1 MALSPGTTLGPY
13 AVTAKI
19 GEGGVGQ
26 VTEVLALRGLDIFA
40 VVTRASGAGRVTC
53 VKGAD
58 MNRVLNVTPRVAVSG
73 GLVVL
78 FGAALALGQG
88 LVSQSSGDG
97 RAIEFPD
104 VADYQTLVVDL
115 HTHTVFSDGQVWPSI
130 RVGEARGAT
139 GLMPS
144 PLPTT
149 SNTNHILPT
158 SRLATAIVRSRKP
171 REWLKTRTCSSSPVR
186 EITRGAPV
194 GHMNAVFVRDPNQL
208 LRVREEVANT
218 TEPRVYAT
226 DAGQWPAQQAVE
238 AANHQGAFVFWN
250 HAWSNFPSG
259 IPVISDFHRE
269 NAAKGLVHGI
279 EVANGSIYSEEAFQI
294 ALDHNLALIG
304 VSDVHG
310 LIDWDYEPHNG
321 GHRPVTLVF
330 ATTRD
335 SDAIREALF
344 DQRTVVWFKN
354 TLLGRPRDLLPLL
367 DACLSLE
374 SVEYWR
380 ESDLLTVKITNT
392 SDVEFELK
400 NVRRHHVCRHIGSHP
415 DSGAWCHGDPG
426 QTGNE
431 ATED

>member
-1 MALSPGTTLGPY
+1 
-13 AVTAKI
+13 
-19 GEGGVGQ
+19 
-26 VTEVLALRGLDIFA
+26 
-40 VVTRASGAGRVTC
+40 
-53 VKGAD
+53 

-88 LVSQSSGDG
+88 LVSQSSADG

-130 RVGEARGAT
+130 RVGEAVRDGLDAVAITDHLEYQPHIADIPPRDRNRPFQEAARVAEDTDLLVIPGA
-139 GLMPS
+139 
-144 PLPTT
+144 
-149 SNTNHILPT
+149 
-158 SRLATAIVRSRKP
+158 
-171 REWLKTRTCSSSPVR
+171 

-400 NVRRHHVCRHIGSHP
+400 NVSDITFADTSDLIRIP
-415 DSGAWCHGDPG
+415 AHG
-426 QTGNE
+426 
-431 ATED
+431 ATEIRVKPGTRLPRINLRFEVLNALLGPRDTALITLSRDVS